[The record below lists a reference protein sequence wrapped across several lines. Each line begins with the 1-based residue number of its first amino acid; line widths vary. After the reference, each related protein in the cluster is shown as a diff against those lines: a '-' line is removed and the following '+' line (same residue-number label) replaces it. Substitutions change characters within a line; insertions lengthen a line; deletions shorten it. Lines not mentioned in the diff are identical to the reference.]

1 MAATR
6 DETATARTIVL
17 DVPGWPGHL
26 AGQHVDVRLTAP
38 DGYSTERSYSIA
50 SAPPDGGSGPPVVE
64 LTVQRLE
71 DGEVSPYLTQTLAVG
86 YPLEL
91 RGPVG
96 GWFVWNPDGP
106 ASTRPVLLVA
116 GGSGVVPLMA
126 MIRERAAAGS
136 HAPFKLIYSV
146 RDPGAVLYAGELE
159 QREQAGDGLE
169 VTYVYTRT
177 APPGSSR
184 AHRADQR
191 RDPRLGRVAAG
202 GVPGGVRVRPDRVR
216 RGRRRPAGARGPW
229 RGRHQDR
236 TFRPLRRQAMSD
248 YMDGNMLGGKLG
260 ELFTMDVTSAMLTCV
275 SCGASWAIAQARVYP
290 HAPGMVARCPT
301 CDAVLLRLVRGP
313 DRAWLDLRGITC
325 LEVAVPDR

>member
-1 MAATR
+1 VGTVAATR

-26 AGQHVDVRLTAP
+26 AGQHVDVRLTAG

-50 SAPPDGGSGPPVVE
+50 SAPPDGQADPPVVE

-96 GWFVWNPDGP
+96 GWFVWSPDGP

-126 MIRERAAAGS
+126 MIRERAAVGS
-136 HAPFKLIYSV
+136 RAPFKLIYSV
-146 RDPGAVLYAGELE
+146 RDPAALLYASELE
-159 QREQAGDGLE
+159 RREQAGDGVE

-177 APPGSSR
+177 APPGSSQPTGRINATILASAGWPPEESPAVFVCGPTGFVEAVADLLVR
-184 AHRADQR
+184 AGH
-191 RDPRLGRVAAG
+191 
-202 GVPGGVRVRPDRVR
+202 
-216 RGRRRPAGARGPW
+216 GASAIKTERFGP
-229 RGRHQDR
+229 
-236 TFRPLRRQAMSD
+236 S
-248 YMDGNMLGGKLG
+248 GGK
-260 ELFTMDVTSAMLTCV
+260 
-275 SCGASWAIAQARVYP
+275 P
-290 HAPGMVARCPT
+290 
-301 CDAVLLRLVRGP
+301 
-313 DRAWLDLRGITC
+313 
-325 LEVAVPDR
+325 

>member
-106 ASTRPVLLVA
+106 AGARPVLLVA

-146 RDPGAVLYAGELE
+146 RDPGAVLYAGELA
-159 QREQAGDGLE
+159 QRERAGDGLE
-169 VTYVYTRT
+169 VRHVYTRT
-177 APPGSSR
+177 APPGSTEPTGRISATTLASAGWPPEDSPAVFVCGPTGFVEAVADLLVR
-184 AHRADQR
+184 AGH
-191 RDPRLGRVAAG
+191 G
-202 GVPGGVRVRPDRVR
+202 
-216 RGRRRPAGARGPW
+216 AGAIKTERFGP
-229 RGRHQDR
+229 
-236 TFRPLRRQAMSD
+236 S
-248 YMDGNMLGGKLG
+248 GGK
-260 ELFTMDVTSAMLTCV
+260 
-275 SCGASWAIAQARVYP
+275 P
-290 HAPGMVARCPT
+290 
-301 CDAVLLRLVRGP
+301 
-313 DRAWLDLRGITC
+313 
-325 LEVAVPDR
+325 